1 MSTGAS
7 RPVAVVGLGAM
18 GLAMATRLAQTFPVT
33 GFDPAPARRELASRA
48 GVEVCSTPAEAVAGA
63 RAVVLAVRDAA
74 QTEVALFGVD
84 GVVTAADQGAPVL
97 LTGTIGVTAV
107 RDVGARLSAAGLAPV
122 DAPVSGGPGR
132 AATGEL
138 LIMVGAPADA
148 VQAATPVLERLAG
161 RLVVVGPRVGDGQ
174 LLKTINQLLAGVH
187 IAAAAEAIA
196 LARAAGLTPA
206 VVVETLPAGAADSFM
221 LRDRG
226 PRMVEAATNA
236 EAVPVHSRT
245 DIFVKD
251 LGLVLDLAADEHVP
265 TPVTA
270 AAHQLYLLAQRHGL
284 GARDDSSIVALLV
297 PPTTPA
303 QLAGRES
310 ASSSEVAQP

>member
-1 MSTGAS
+1 MSVRAGDTI
-7 RPVAVVGLGAM
+7 AVVGLGAM
-18 GLAMATRLAQTFPVT
+18 GLPMATRLADTFRVK
-33 GFDPAPARRELASRA
+33 GFDPDPTRRKLAARA
-48 GVEVCSTPAEAVAGA
+48 GIEVRATPAEAAADA

-74 QTEVALFGVD
+74 QTETALFGVD
-84 GVVTAADQGAPVL
+84 GVATAAERGLPVL
-97 LTGTIGVTAV
+97 LTGTIGVAAA
-107 RDVGARLSAAGLAPV
+107 RDVAARLSDAGLVPV

-132 AATGEL
+132 AATGDL

-148 VQAATPVLERLAG
+148 VAAATPVLDDLAA

-196 LARAAGLTPA
+196 LAQAAGLAPG
-206 VVVETLPAGAADSFM
+206 VVVETLPVGAADSFM

-226 PRMVEAATNA
+226 PRMVHAATDSG
-236 EAVPVHSRT
+236 AVPVRSRT

-251 LGLVLDLAADEHVP
+251 LALVLDLAAGERVP
-265 TPVTA
+265 TLVTA

-297 PPTTPA
+297 PPPDPEVSPA
-303 QLAGRES
+303 
-310 ASSSEVAQP
+310 

>member
-1 MSTGAS
+1 MSPTAGG
-7 RPVAVVGLGAM
+7 PVAVVGLGAM
-18 GLAMATRLAQTFPVT
+18 GLPMATRLADTFTVK

-48 GVEVCSTPAEAVAGA
+48 GIEVCSTPAEAVAGA
-63 RAVVLAVRDAA
+63 RAIVLAVRDAA
-74 QTEVALFGVD
+74 QTAAALFDVD
-84 GVVTAADQGAPVL
+84 GVVTAADRGSPVL
-97 LTGTIGVTAV
+97 LTGTIGVAAA
-107 RDVGARLSAAGLAPV
+107 RDVAARLSEAGLVAV

-148 VQAATPVLERLAG
+148 VRAATPVLERLAA

-187 IAAAAEAIA
+187 IAAAAEAVA
-196 LARAAGLTPA
+196 LARAAGLSPA

-226 PRMVEAATNA
+226 PRMVHAATSP

-251 LGLVLDLAADEHVP
+251 LALVLDLAAGERVP
-265 TPVTA
+265 APVTA

-297 PPTTPA
+297 PTA
-303 QLAGRES
+303 D
-310 ASSSEVAQP
+310 SEVPQA